1 MRLCASLASGRGVSW
16 EGVDVAEFELIINLL
31 FGLLLLGSA
40 VLCFL
45 FPRQAQKWY
54 SGRKRQESDLFSPS
68 WIVIFFYRVVGALLF
83 VAFLF
88 FLLGVLYSE

>member
-16 EGVDVAEFELIINLL
+16 EGVDVADFELVMNLL

-40 VLCFL
+40 VLCFV

-54 SGRKRQESDLFSPS
+54 SGRKRQKGDLLSPS
-68 WIVIFFYRVVGALLF
+68 WVVFFFYRVVGALLI